1 MFGGLSRVLVWMGQ
15 HSNLA
20 PGLTAFA
27 DGALLIKPFEALVRI
42 RIDNPCLMDGV
53 NYVERTLW

>member
-1 MFGGLSRVLVWMGQ
+1 MFAGLSRGIGQ

-27 DGALLIKPFEALVRI
+27 DGALLIKPFEALVMI
-42 RIDNPCLMDGV
+42 KIDYPCLMDGV

>member
-1 MFGGLSRVLVWMGQ
+1 MFGGLSRGIGQ

-27 DGALLIKPFEALVRI
+27 DGALLIKPFEVLVRI
-42 RIDNPCLMDGV
+42 KIDNPCLMDGV

>member
-20 PGLTAFA
+20 PGLIAFA

-42 RIDNPCLMDGV
+42 KIDNPCLMDGV

>member
-1 MFGGLSRVLVWMGQ
+1 MFGGLSRVLVWVGQ

-27 DGALLIKPFEALVRI
+27 DGVLLINPVEALERNK
-42 RIDNPCLMDGV
+42 IDNPCLMDGV
-53 NYVERTLW
+53 NYVERTL